1 MNESARQPAAR
12 PGWTESAPWMGCSF
26 PALWRVLASNGFRV
40 DAAYWPECLVD
51 LLFAAGNS
59 ALGAVQ
65 GVVYRRALA
74 KVRLRDNPVFIVGH
88 WRTGTTLL
96 HELLALDPR
105 LRAPTNYECLAPNH
119 FLISKQWLKGWTSFT
134 LPRMRPPDPMQV
146 TWDSPQEDEFALCN
160 LGVPSP
166 YARIAFP
173 NEGPQNGAYL
183 ELDSLSGEAR
193 GRWEQSLLLFFK
205 QLTYA
210 RQGRL
215 VLKSPTHTF
224 RVPTLARMFPEAKW
238 IHIVR
243 NPFAVFSSTVRLWR
257 SLYEAY
263 GYQRPR
269 YDGLEEEVMETFAR
283 MHARLEASRGLTAKG
298 GILDVRYEDVVREPV
313 ANLRRIYAALQLG
326 DFEIVQPVVEQYLAE
341 RRSYVPN
348 RHSVNPRFADEIRAR
363 WRPYFER
370 YGYSLEDGAVIGDDV
385 PEDGE

>member
-1 MNESARQPAAR
+1 
-12 PGWTESAPWMGCSF
+12 MGCSL
-26 PALWRVLASNGFRV
+26 PALVRILARNRFCV

-74 KVRLRDNPVFIVGH
+74 NVQLSDDPVFIVGH

-119 FLISKQWLKGWTSFT
+119 FLITARWLTGWTSFT
-134 LPRMRPPDPMQV
+134 LPRTRPPDSMQV

-173 NEGPQNGAYL
+173 NEGPQSWEYL
-183 ELDSLSGEAR
+183 DLDSLGEVDR
-193 GRWEQSLLLFFK
+193 RRWEEGLLSFFK
-205 QLTYA
+205 QLNYA
-210 RQGRL
+210 RPGRL

-224 RVPTLARMFPEAKW
+224 RVPTLTRMFPKSKW
-238 IHIVR
+238 INIVR

-257 SLYEAY
+257 SLNEAY
-263 GYQRPR
+263 GYQKPR
-269 YDGLEEEVMETFAR
+269 YEGLEEEVLETFVR
-283 MHARLEASRGLTAKG
+283 MHARLEATRRLVEAG
-298 GILDVRYEDVVREPV
+298 GMVDVRYEELVREPV
-313 ANLRRIYAALQLG
+313 TILRRVYRVLELG
-326 DFEIVQPVVEQYLAE
+326 NLEVVQPAVERYLAE
-341 RRSYVPN
+341 RSGYVPS
-348 RHSVNPRFADEIRAR
+348 RHGFDPQFADEIRTR
-363 WRPYFER
+363 WKPYFER
-370 YGYSLEDGAVIGDDV
+370 YGYSLDDGAVIGKDLLEKRELSARA
-385 PEDGE
+385 P